1 MESAR
6 PSMVSAALIG
16 GAVGGVV
23 SSIPILN
30 YINCICCA
38 LIIGS
43 GFLAA
48 ALYANSCRKV
58 GAPFSAG
65 AGAKLGVFA
74 GLFYAIV
81 ASVLG
86 ALLWAFIG
94 AAQMAR
100 AVEQLRNTP
109 DMPDGL
115 IRFLEA
121 LGGSPVLV
129 LAIGLPVNMLLGAI
143 FGAAGG
149 ALGGVAFK
157 VQPPPAPAPPPGFTA
172 APGAPPP
179 LG

>member
-1 MESAR
+1 MDSAR
-6 PSMVSAALIG
+6 PSMVTAALIG

-30 YINCICCA
+30 YINCVCCA

-48 ALYANSCRKV
+48 AIYASSCRKV

-74 GLFYAIV
+74 GLFYAVV
-81 ASVLG
+81 ASILG
-86 ALLWAFIG
+86 ALMWAFIG
-94 AAQMAR
+94 SAQMAR

-115 IRFLEA
+115 IRFLET
-121 LGGSPVLV
+121 LGGSPLLV
-129 LAIGLPVNMLLGAI
+129 LAIGLPLNMLLGVM

-149 ALGGVAFK
+149 ALGGIAFK
-157 VQPPPAPAPPPGFTA
+157 VQPPPEPAPLVG
-172 APGAPPP
+172 GGEPPP
-179 LG
+179 LP